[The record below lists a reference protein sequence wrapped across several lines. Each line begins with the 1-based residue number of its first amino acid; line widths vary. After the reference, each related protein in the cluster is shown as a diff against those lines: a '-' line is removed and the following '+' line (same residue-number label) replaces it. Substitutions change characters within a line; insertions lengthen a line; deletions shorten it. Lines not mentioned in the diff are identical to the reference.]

1 MLADNGQVIVLGG
14 LIQDDVTEQV
24 QKVPLLGDIPII
36 GGLFRNT
43 STKIDKK
50 HLLIFIRPTIV
61 RDKRAMDHVTGEKY
75 SLIRAQ
81 QLEEIEEGVSLI
93 DDKALPLLPEWR
105 EQLEELRSIQNK
117 EAEAAEK

>member
-1 MLADNGQVIVLGG
+1 MN
-14 LIQDDVTEQV
+14 
-24 QKVPLLGDIPII
+24 
-36 GGLFRNT
+36 
-43 STKIDKK
+43 KK

-61 RDKRAMDHVTGEKY
+61 RDKRAMDHATGKKY

-117 EAEAAEK
+117 EAEAAE